1 MTASFEEWR
10 AELLHVG
17 NIVQDGDDSIEWGE
31 RQARYNRYVEMLDA
45 LKGSEGF
52 EYVLAVFES
61 LQAEN
66 DYGAYQIA
74 DRAAWR
80 FGEVSYCTALINEL
94 PRLIEDLP
102 DRAGDLVGSIAN
114 GYGTKDESTLR
125 VFNHLLSEASPAAKQ
140 DIDGFIRREELP
152 TGWLS
157 DRAGILGSNA

>member
-17 NIVQDGDDSIEWGE
+17 NIVQDGDDSIGWSE
-31 RQARYNRYVEMLDA
+31 RQARFNRYVEMLDA

-61 LQAEN
+61 LKAEN

-80 FGEVSYCTALINEL
+80 FGEISYCTALINEL
-94 PRLIEDLP
+94 PRLIEGLP

-114 GYGTKDESTLR
+114 AYGTKDESIIR
-125 VFNHLLSEASPAAKQ
+125 VFNQLLSEVSPADKH
-140 DIDGFIRREELP
+140 DIDGFIRQEEGP
-152 TGWLS
+152 TGWLR
-157 DRAGILGSNA
+157 DRAGVLGSNA